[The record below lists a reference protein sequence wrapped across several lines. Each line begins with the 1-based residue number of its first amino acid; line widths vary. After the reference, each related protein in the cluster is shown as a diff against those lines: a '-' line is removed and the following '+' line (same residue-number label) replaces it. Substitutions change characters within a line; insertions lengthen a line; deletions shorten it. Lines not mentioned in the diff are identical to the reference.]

1 MMQARVVHS
10 VFISLKKTTD
20 WIRRKFWI
28 SSNNVLKISSQVSYL
43 LKNPKNII
51 DSIEIPFFSSDTK
64 SWTKALSKNINLN
77 VNKST
82 IFDISDKELLNSN
95 TNLIRYIRVG
105 EQNWIS
111 SSTVKIQNSIF
122 YILFIAL
129 ILFIIPYFESS
140 FRNLKRYINHY
151 TCISLIVCIYI

>member
-1 MMQARVVHS
+1 
-10 VFISLKKTTD
+10 
-20 WIRRKFWI
+20 
-28 SSNNVLKISSQVSYL
+28 
-43 LKNPKNII
+43 
-51 DSIEIPFFSSDTK
+51 
-64 SWTKALSKNINLN
+64 
-77 VNKST
+77 
-82 IFDISDKELLNSN
+82 
-95 TNLIRYIRVG
+95 VG

-151 TCISLIVCIYI
+151 IKFNTALNNSLKSLDMSHLIYEDGIKIIKKYFEQKNILSSINIDITSLKSILKDNIKANDFDALSKLLDEFQAKSYSQLKDDKDEENIKKSLKKILKRIDEYV